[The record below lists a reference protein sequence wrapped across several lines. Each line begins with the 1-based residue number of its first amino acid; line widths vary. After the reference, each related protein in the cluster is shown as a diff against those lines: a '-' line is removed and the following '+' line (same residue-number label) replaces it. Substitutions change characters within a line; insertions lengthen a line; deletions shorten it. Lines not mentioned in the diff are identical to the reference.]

1 MKRLSKLF
9 VMSGSALIL
18 PSSHTVQH
26 LASPLLNWVSPRRL
40 YL

>member
-18 PSSHTVQH
+18 PGSHTV
-26 LASPLLNWVSPRRL
+26 
-40 YL
+40 